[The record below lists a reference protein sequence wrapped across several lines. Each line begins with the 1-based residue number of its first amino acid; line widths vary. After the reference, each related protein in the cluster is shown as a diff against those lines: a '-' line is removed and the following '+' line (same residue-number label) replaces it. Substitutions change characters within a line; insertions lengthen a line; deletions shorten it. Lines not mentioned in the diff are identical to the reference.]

1 MRTLVICTLLILS
14 APAFASG
21 QTAGS
26 PARKELEAGKRLF
39 DEGDFAGAQRHF
51 ERALELAPANRNI
64 PLLIARAI
72 HKQYQPGV
80 DTIENKTKGMEAVAA
95 YQRVPW
101 ASEAYHAAIQLLT
114 DMGDDELAHR
124 FQLGLAHSAFLPPEE
139 HLVALNA
146 LAAQELECARLVDV
160 AVGPGEEVALADIG
174 EAYICVEDGLKYVE
188 RALSINPGDINPGDE
203 TALER
208 QASLRRE
215 QEKLERMGKE
225 LMARLERAARPPA
238 RPGGEAR
245 RSEES
250 EGKTLPAASSGDGD
264 TPDLRQIA
272 FRSGVDLRGMAIS
285 KPPPDYPPEAR
296 AAGVS
301 GLVEV
306 SVNVDEAGRVVTARA
321 LSGHYLLRPA
331 AVAAA
336 KRARFSPRAA
346 GYTTT
351 GILTHTIR
359 YYFALK

>member
-1 MRTLVICTLLILS
+1 MRTIVICTLLILS

-21 QTAGS
+21 QTTGS

-51 ERALELAPANRNI
+51 ERARELAPANRNI
-64 PLLIARAI
+64 PLLIARSI
-72 HKQYQPGV
+72 HRQYEPGV
-80 DTIENKTKGMEAVAA
+80 DTTENKTKGMEAVAA

-101 ASEAYHAAIQLLT
+101 ASEAYHAAIQLLA

-124 FQLGLAHSAFLPPEE
+124 FQLGLAHSASLPPEE
-139 HLVALNA
+139 RLVALNA

-160 AVGPGEEVALADIG
+160 AAGPGEEMTLADLG
-174 EAYICVEDGLKYVE
+174 AASICMHDGLKYVE
-188 RALSINPGDINPGDE
+188 RALSINPGDE

-208 QASLRRE
+208 QASLRGEEER
-215 QEKLERMGKE
+215 LERMGKE
-225 LMARLERAARPPA
+225 LMARLERAARLPA

-245 RSEES
+245 KGEES
-250 EGKTLPAASSGDGD
+250 EGGPLPALPGDGD

-296 AAGVS
+296 AAGIS

-306 SVNVDEAGRVVTARA
+306 GANVDEAGRVVTARA
-321 LSGHYLLRPA
+321 TSGHYLLRPA

-336 KRARFSPRAA
+336 KRARFSPRPA
-346 GYTTT
+346 GYTPT

-359 YYFALK
+359 YYFVLK